1 MLDSRSKH
9 DTADT
14 GHCDAA
20 MVNVYNK
27 YPLVSALADT
37 DTDSLEMFL
46 DEQSAAAFEYFLN
59 SLRVDGARVVIFT
72 GMVFVPRRV
81 ATISVIT

>member
-1 MLDSRSKH
+1 
-9 DTADT
+9 
-14 GHCDAA
+14 

-27 YPLVSALADT
+27 YPLSSALADT

-59 SLRVDGARVVIFT
+59 SLCVDGARVVIFT